1 MNRKTITIDWT
12 DIDTD
17 RFATGW
23 AAIRANGKV
32 YLENNSA
39 TVTDL
44 GEGIGLIGFHTK
56 ANALNDEISDTI
68 VNACEEGSKR
78 FGALVI
84 GNTGKHFSAGA
95 NLAMILETVRNKDWK
110 RIEATIRNLQRATMS
125 IKYSRIPVVAAP
137 FSSALGGGCEI
148 CLHSTLV
155 VAARDTHMG
164 LVEAGVG
171 LVPSGGGTKE
181 LGLRATDKSVW
192 QGAKWRSSSR
202 WDRSLLDRKGGRR
215 ICRPA
220 KKRVQLFLYAGRA
233 RSAKAGGPP
242 LGIAHQAALL
252 LMAGGYTVPPQRTDI
267 PVLGITAL
275 RYFREKI
282 EALREKG
289 SITSHD
295 ALIGGQIARILCGGD
310 GPAGT
315 ANEQHFLDLECESFL
330 FLLGTAP
337 TQQRIQHLLTNN
349 VTLHN

>member
-1 MNRKTITIDWT
+1 MNHKTITIDWT

-17 RFATGW
+17 RVAAGW
-23 AAIRANGKV
+23 ASIRANGKV

-44 GEGIGLIGFHTK
+44 GEGIGLIEFHTK

-68 VNACEEGSKR
+68 VKACEEGSKR

-155 VAARDTHMG
+155 VAAHNTHMG

-192 QGAKWRSSSR
+192 QGAKPLEQLEPVLTRILGARVSTSGEEA
-202 WDRSLLDRKGGRR
+202 RSLFLT
-215 ICRPA
+215 PA
-220 KKRVQLFLYAGRA
+220 DGV
-233 RSAKAGGPP
+233 AKADGPP
-242 LGIAHQAALL
+242 LGIARQAALL

-289 SITSHD
+289 SITAHD

>member
-1 MNRKTITIDWT
+1 MNRKTITIDWA

-17 RFATGW
+17 RVAAEW
-23 AAIRANGKV
+23 APIRAVGKV
-32 YLENNSA
+32 YLENASA

-44 GEGIGLIGFHTK
+44 GEGIGLIEFHTK

-68 VNACEEGSKR
+68 VKTCEEGSKR

-95 NLAMILETVRNKDWK
+95 NLAMILEIARNKDWT

-155 VAARDTHMG
+155 VAARDTHLG

-171 LVPSGGGTKE
+171 LIPSGGGTKE
-181 LGLRATDKSVW
+181 LGLRAIDKGVW
-192 QGAKWRSSSR
+192 QGGEPIERLEPVLHQILTAKVAKSGEEA
-202 WDRSLLDRKGGRR
+202 RSLFLT
-215 ICRPA
+215 PA
-220 KKRVQLFLYAGRA
+220 DGV
-233 RSAKAGGPP
+233 AKADGPP
-242 LGIAHQAALL
+242 LAIARRAALL
-252 LMAGGYTVPPQRTDI
+252 LMARGYTVPPERTDI

-282 EALREKG
+282 EALHDKG
-289 SITSHD
+289 TITAHD
-295 ALIGGQIARILCGGD
+295 ALIGSRIAGILCGGD

-315 ANEQHFLDLECESFL
+315 SNEQHFLDLEREAFL

-337 TQQRIQHLLTNN
+337 TQERIQYLLTNN
-349 VTLHN
+349 KALHN